1 MVQFIEEIL
10 IHPLELI
17 QVGRIT
23 DKLHQTLRL
32 WLMTFP
38 LPQIIY
44 LQAKVMLCV
53 KITRVFPKIEGSLP
67 KIDSFNGFF
76 PNRNKWV
83 FRTSPHFLVT
93 PTQFLPLGTIVP
105 AMPSHA
111 SIARSVHLP
120 KTSPCSHQADRQQ
133 AERFFDLKKN
143 ARWAFNLGC
152 SPRFSTQNQI

>member
-32 WLMTFP
+32 MTFL

-53 KITRVFPKIEGSLP
+53 KITRVFPK
-67 KIDSFNGFF
+67 N
-76 PNRNKWV
+76 
-83 FRTSPHFLVT
+83 
-93 PTQFLPLGTIVP
+93 
-105 AMPSHA
+105 
-111 SIARSVHLP
+111 
-120 KTSPCSHQADRQQ
+120 
-133 AERFFDLKKN
+133 
-143 ARWAFNLGC
+143 
-152 SPRFSTQNQI
+152 